1 MKKEVKILLGKAI
14 ESLTL
19 SIELF
24 NRPNDS
30 GRVHGVLI
38 FLDHAMEMFLKAAI
52 LYQGGRIR
60 EKRAKQTIGFDACV
74 RKALSDG
81 SIKFLTKEQAL
92 ALQTINS
99 QRDATQHYLLDMSE
113 QHLYLLSQAGL
124 TLLRDLFK
132 SVFNTDIKTHL
143 PERVLPLST
152 TPPVDLATLFDTEV
166 SKVRSLLKPGSRR
179 QIEARAKLRA
189 LAIMESSIQG
199 EKVQPGRSDLMKI
212 ARMIKE
218 GKKWDEIFPGVASIK
233 FTTKGYGPSIDLRI
247 TKKRGTPVTIVPE
260 GTPGATTVAIKRVD
274 DLSFY
279 SLGRDQLAKKV
290 GLSGPKTTAVVRYL
304 NLESDKECFKLVT
317 VSKSRFKRYSQKA
330 IEKIDEAVQNK
341 PIEEIWKSHGIR
353 TTRKQR

>member
-1 MKKEVKILLGKAI
+1 MLGKAI

-52 LYQGGRIR
+52 LHRGGRIR
-60 EKRAKQTIGFDACV
+60 ERRAKQTIGFDACV

-81 SIKFLTKEQAL
+81 DIKFLTKEQAL
-92 ALQTINS
+92 TLQTING
-99 QRDATQHYLLDMSE
+99 QRDAAQHYLLDMAE

-124 TLLRDLFK
+124 TLLRDLAK
-132 SVFNTDIKTHL
+132 SVFEVDLKTHL

-152 TPPVDLATLFDTEV
+152 TPPVELDTLFDSEV
-166 SKVRSLLKPGSRR
+166 AEVRRLLRPGSRR

-189 LAIMESSIQG
+189 LAIMESSVQG
-199 EKVQPGRSDLMKI
+199 EKVQPGRSDLTKI
-212 ARMIKE
+212 ANRVRE
-218 GKKWDEIFPGVASIK
+218 GKKWEEIFPGVASID

-247 TKKRGTPVTIVPE
+247 TKKKGTPVTIVPE

-274 DLSFY
+274 DLAFY
-279 SLGRDQLAKKV
+279 NLGRDQLAEKV
-290 GLSGPKTTAVVRYL
+290 GLTGPKTTAVIRYL
-304 NLESDKECFKLVT
+304 KLEEDKDCVKEFSVGKA
-317 VSKSRFKRYSQKA
+317 KFRRFSQKA
-330 IEKIDEAVQNK
+330 IAKIRTTLDDIT
-341 PIEEIWKSHGIR
+341 IEEIWKSHGIR
-353 TTRKQR
+353 SRRRQG